1 MRSVKLGHWV
11 KMADTLTLPC
21 CATGSPRNVMGG
33 GVSPGQRRRSRQ
45 RNLDPCVSKKECKER
60 RGSGP
65 SIMPDCEGLR
75 RVKCVREGREEE
87 EGESRDIWA
96 GFGSEIHM
104 SREASFANGSETVVA

>member
-45 RNLDPCVSKKECKER
+45 RMDPCVAKKECKER

-65 SIMPDCEGLR
+65 SILLDGEELR

-87 EGESRDIWA
+87 EDGRDSMVKSICQGKQALELGEKRRLNCRA
-96 GFGSEIHM
+96 
-104 SREASFANGSETVVA
+104 AT